1 MISTLLHAQNPEPG
15 RRLGKKFGPP
25 DYRLAW
31 SFQVAAG
38 NLRRQREEELINKT
52 GRHELSEQRGTSLV
66 KKETHALCR
75 AQRFEYCGWSHK
87 EIGVVENGNFGR
99 AVEMRINRINAEFET
114 KCSK

>member
-38 NLRRQREEELINKT
+38 NLRRDCEEELINKT
-52 GRHELSEQRGTSLV
+52 GRHKLSEQRGTSFV
-66 KKETHALCR
+66 KQETQPFVMRRNLRIAAGATR
-75 AQRFEYCGWSHK
+75 RSESSRTVTS
-87 EIGVVENGNFGR
+87 VVR
-99 AVEMRINRINAEFET
+99 LR
-114 KCSK
+114 